1 MAAKREDLIIVSNLF
16 FRACSFFIIS
26 LLIFLNSGLARSKTT
41 PSSSIHWIISFSNS
55 EKVRIF
61 SALSLIKGYFS
72 LVFNRNFLIKREVF
86 KTFNIFI
93 IFFASR
99 IDPLIA
105 DLFNSLLISSNL
117 EKGGVPS

>member
-1 MAAKREDLIIVSNLF
+1 MAAKREDLIMVSNLF

-26 LLIFLNSGLARSKTT
+26 LLIFLNSGLARSKTI

-61 SALSLIKGYFS
+61 SALTLIKGYFS

-93 IFFASR
+93 IFLASR
-99 IDPLIA
+99 IDPLTA
-105 DLFNSLLISSNL
+105 DLFNSLLMSSNL

>member
-1 MAAKREDLIIVSNLF
+1 MAAKREDLIMVSNLF
-16 FRACSFFIIS
+16 FRVCSFFIIS
-26 LLIFLNSGLARSKTT
+26 LLIFLNSGLALSKTT
-41 PSSSIHWIISFSNS
+41 PSSSIHWVISFSNS

-72 LVFNRNFLIKREVF
+72 LVFNRNFLIKREIF

-99 IDPLIA
+99 IDPLTA
-105 DLFNSLLISSNL
+105 DLLNSLLMSSNL
-117 EKGGVPS
+117 EKGGIPS